1 MSRGA
6 SYDLRHLQN
15 VTDAIYTDAR
25 PRRTLKPETHGGR
38 RLMRRW
44 NILVAAVLATLG
56 SFVVTPAGA
65 TATPTATT
73 AAAPSRCAGSFTLTC
88 QRNTKVLHTGALGI
102 TPRDVHWQ
110 VPAGTPPRGGWPA
123 VVMYSPSL
131 YSADLAWSA
140 SRLLPAGAY
149 YETATI
155 KALLD
160 GGYAVLTPESHLA
173 GFTFWDTNVPLLSY
187 DRAPDRY
194 FVDDILEG
202 LGNGTFG
209 PIDTR
214 RLFAT
219 GMSSGGYMTSR
230 MAVSHAGRFR
240 ALAIQSASYATC
252 LGPVCGV
259 PGDLPDDHPPTLF
272 LHGVIDPIVPIWTMY
287 PYRDR
292 LDAQATPTRTV
303 KSTFAT
309 HEFLPAAPGEVLAWF
324 RAWDPGPSA

>member
-1 MSRGA
+1 M
-6 SYDLRHLQN
+6 
-15 VTDAIYTDAR
+15 
-25 PRRTLKPETHGGR
+25 
-38 RLMRRW
+38 
-44 NILVAAVLATLG
+44 
-56 SFVVTPAGA
+56 
-65 TATPTATT
+65 
-73 AAAPSRCAGSFTLTC
+73 
-88 QRNTKVLHTGALGI
+88 
-102 TPRDVHWQ
+102 
-110 VPAGTPPRGGWPA
+110 
-123 VVMYSPSL
+123 
-131 YSADLAWSA
+131 
-140 SRLLPAGAY
+140 
-149 YETATI
+149 
-155 KALLD
+155 
-160 GGYAVLTPESHLA
+160 
-173 GFTFWDTNVPLLSY
+173 PLLSY
-187 DRAPDRY
+187 DVAPDRY
-194 FVDDILEG
+194 FVDDILEE
-202 LGNGTFG
+202 LGDGTFG

-259 PGDLPDDHPPTLF
+259 PGDLPEDHPPTLF

-292 LDAQATPTRTV
+292 LAAQGTPTRTV